1 MKNHSGARFK
11 NALIK
16 LVAGDVNRVKADRP
30 SYEER
35 FTTVRRATNES
46 MPQQESFFEYHL
58 YTLPR
63 RSNLANNETK
73 QINLMS
79 ADGVGFTKE
88 YVLSS
93 PAGNQRMAQSKKSK
107 FDVKLKFDNRKK
119 NELGMPLPGGRVRVY
134 QEDSSGALQ
143 LVGEDRV
150 KHTPEDETVTLSV
163 GKAFDLVAER
173 KQTSYRRIGDRGVE
187 VSYEITVRNQKREQ
201 VTAIVQER
209 LFGDWIISDENIQ
222 GDRLDATTQEYKFDV
237 EAKGS
242 KTIKYTSRITF

>member
-1 MKNHSGARFK
+1 
-11 NALIK
+11 
-16 LVAGDVNRVKADRP
+16 
-30 SYEER
+30 
-35 FTTVRRATNES
+35 
-46 MPQQESFFEYHL
+46 MPHQESFFEYHL

-119 NELGMPLPGGRVRVY
+119 NKLGMPLPGGRVRVY

-143 LVGEDRV
+143 LVGE
-150 KHTPEDETVTLSV
+150 ETNVLS
-163 GKAFDLVAER
+163 
-173 KQTSYRRIGDRGVE
+173 Q
-187 VSYEITVRNQKREQ
+187 N
-201 VTAIVQER
+201 
-209 LFGDWIISDENIQ
+209 W
-222 GDRLDATTQEYKFDV
+222 
-237 EAKGS
+237 
-242 KTIKYTSRITF
+242 